1 MKKKIG
7 VLALTAA
14 LLLSGCGDAS
24 NSGAKGEAYVTVNG
38 QTITRQQYDDE
49 LNMYMSLYATQLG
62 LRDQIAQGM
71 IQNVAMEQDL
81 KEHHIEITDQE
92 LNDELENYKKGMG
105 GEEAYQ
111 KVLRDNSISAEQYK
125 NMVRGQILTNKHQK
139 WYKETHPVT
148 DEAIQKYYEE
158 NKEKFDTVRA
168 SHILVETEEEAKK
181 ALERVKEEDF
191 ATVAKELSTDTHS
204 ATNGGDLGFLAKGD
218 TVPEFEKALFE
229 LAVGSISEPVKSE
242 HGYHIIKVTE
252 KGTLDSVKDEIKVEL
267 ETADYMEY
275 IDKLMEEAEVV
286 YAEDSK
292 NEEEDSSETES
303 ESQSTEQEGESQ
315 SEEAESTTDETDKN

>member
-1 MKKKIG
+1 
-7 VLALTAA
+7 
-14 LLLSGCGDAS
+14 
-24 NSGAKGEAYVTVNG
+24 
-38 QTITRQQYDDE
+38 
-49 LNMYMSLYATQLG
+49 
-62 LRDQIAQGM
+62 
-71 IQNVAMEQDL
+71 
-81 KEHHIEITDQE
+81 
-92 LNDELENYKKGMG
+92 MG

-191 ATVAKELSTDTHS
+191 ATVAKELNRQTT
-204 ATNGGDLGFLAKGD
+204 ARLTARFRILAKGD

-229 LAVGSISEPVKSE
+229 LAVDLISEPVKSE

-252 KGTLDSVKDEIKVEL
+252 RYLG
-267 ETADYMEY
+267 
-275 IDKLMEEAEVV
+275 
-286 YAEDSK
+286 
-292 NEEEDSSETES
+292 
-303 ESQSTEQEGESQ
+303 
-315 SEEAESTTDETDKN
+315 